1 MNQPLS
7 TAKLSLLRLLSIV
20 GVALVTFFLLIFL
33 MGYIRVLFHLDS
45 FTYQYESEIAPCLV
59 SFFSTLTARLTAGG
73 HRLGAWIAG
82 GAVLVV
88 FGGTA
93 WYFRAVDTTD
103 YNIKFVESTILGV
116 LLGIIVLYV
125 WHFLVNRKTS

>member
-7 TAKLSLLRLLSIV
+7 NAKLSFLRVLLV
-20 GVALVTFFLLIFL
+20 AEVALIAFFLLIFPV
-33 MGYIRVLFHLDS
+33 GYITVLFHSYS

-103 YNIKFVESTILGV
+103 YNIKFVEFTILGI